1 MQHSQ
6 LPLRVAEA
14 VAAARADA
22 RNELDRLE
30 QRLEQREGEL
40 AALRR
45 QWDQAQGALAEAAST
60 TTAQAQ
66 EQVDQLIAEREAWIE
81 EMQSQRAE
89 ATGALGRSLSRRAT
103 RSVTADS
110 SILGAL
116 PCRPVA
122 AVLKRSPPCILPACS
137 RCSRCGVFTC
147 AGASLC

>member
-14 VAAARADA
+14 AAAARADA
-22 RNELDRLE
+22 RAELDRLE

-45 QWDQAQGALAEAAST
+45 QWDEAQGALAEAACS

-66 EQVDQLIAEREAWIE
+66 EQVDQLVAEREAWIE

-89 ATGALGRSLSRRAT
+89 ATGGVGKRLAGVRRQLAAAWAGRHYH
-103 RSVTADS
+103 ADW
-110 SILGAL
+110 LEHN
-116 PCRPVA
+116 
-122 AVLKRSPPCILPACS
+122 
-137 RCSRCGVFTC
+137 
-147 AGASLC
+147 